1 MKRIDF
7 RKKRLAQAV
16 PVVSKLGLMASVS
29 GAALFAAGPAMAQV
43 QVDEDRLE
51 TIVVTG
57 TFAGSL
63 GRSIDVKRDAESIS
77 DAVVAADIG
86 KLPAVNVAEAL
97 QRVPGV
103 TIVREAGE
111 GQFISVRGLGPNF
124 QSVTLNGMPLAYN
137 ENIRTSG
144 QSGRQFRFRVLPA
157 DLIDGVVVSKA
168 PTADMTEGGIG
179 SSVEIRTLD
188 PLDRAPFVST
198 SFEGS
203 YEELADTMSPKSAI
217 SASWQ
222 NEDSSF
228 GLLGGVSYQE
238 REVQFER
245 LGNGWGL
252 VTEEDVTDAD
262 YLHGIAVPGDIQVT
276 LEQEKRDR
284 MSAVGG
290 VQWRPSENFELD
302 LDLQYS
308 QFNNEIAER
317 RLTYQTWGY
326 WDNLDE
332 STAVIEDGRLVAGT
346 INGARIRNTTE
357 FSDQAHENTI
367 VMVGAKYDVAQWRFE
382 PKVSFS
388 RATSDLETPLQRI
401 EYRTEEG
408 VGNTTFDLGADAVG
422 DAEINALYTD
432 LDLTDPATVPFRRY
446 RIRPM
451 NSEDEDVTFKF
462 DATRELDME
471 FAEVSLTRLKTG
483 IQISDRSR
491 DYRRR
496 DRSTTTLRDGL
507 SLTDGFNGAMVPGNT
522 FGQVIGQ
529 GQLWTSADWDLWR
542 ESFVIDGEFDG
553 VEPSADQLEPTAAD
567 MRNSYGVD
575 EEIFAVYARLDFAS
589 QIGEI
594 PFSGIAGLRYVETDS
609 LVEGTLATAENDGE
623 GNVTTVTTAR
633 TTDNTYKEL
642 LPSVNLNFDLRD
654 NVIMRLSASKTMT
667 RPSLS
672 ELRDVVVPNS
682 GTVSDI
688 FVLGSDALDDPSL
701 ILTAAGGNPYL
712 EPYTSWNLDISLEWY
727 FDDFGAFSI
736 AGFYK
741 DVDNYI
747 AADFETRTLPF
758 AVNDGSTLPVD
769 VLVSSPAN
777 VGDVAISG
785 LELGYIGRLDMGL
798 GISATATF
806 ATSKLELDKS
816 GVGLQTAGIQGISD
830 QSFSIS
836 PFYEAGPFE
845 VNLSYT
851 WRDDYLTD
859 AGVTVTSRP
868 TEEDATPFYQKGY
881 GTLDMGASYTFAE
894 NYEAFMQAVNLME
907 NRPSTYVGSDDR
919 LHQIHNYGRTVNFGV
934 RAKF

>member
-1 MKRIDF
+1 MKRAQF
-7 RKKRLAQAV
+7 RKKYLAQAV
-16 PVVSKLGLMASVS
+16 PFLSRNNFLVAVSCAAAIGAGEAS
-29 GAALFAAGPAMAQV
+29 AQA
-43 QVDEDRLE
+43 ESEERME

-63 GRSIDVKRDAESIS
+63 DRSIHVKREGESIS

-179 SSVEIRTLD
+179 SSVEIRMLN
-188 PLDRAPFVST
+188 PLDRDPFLST
-198 SFEGS
+198 SFEGT
-203 YEELADTMSPKSAI
+203 YEERADAMSPKSAV

-222 NEDSSF
+222 NSEGTF
-228 GLLGGVSYQE
+228 GVLGGVSYQE

-245 LGNGWGL
+245 LGNGWG
-252 VTEEDVTDAD
+252 VIGEEDVNDAE
-262 YLHGIAVPGDIQVT
+262 YLHGVAVPGDIQVT

-290 VQWRPSENFELD
+290 LQWRPTDNFEFD
-302 LDLQYS
+302 LDMQYS

-326 WDNLDE
+326 WDNLDQ
-332 STAVIEDGRLVAGT
+332 STAVIDDGRLVAGT
-346 INGARIRNTTE
+346 LNGARIRNTTE
-357 FSDQAHENTI
+357 FSDQAHENAI
-367 VMVGAKYDVAQWRFE
+367 VIAGAEYNVADWIFE
-382 PKVSFS
+382 PRVSFS

-408 VGNTTFDLGADAVG
+408 VGNTTFDLGTDAVSNG
-422 DAEINALYTD
+422 KINALYTD

-462 DATRELDME
+462 DATRDLHME
-471 FAEVSLTRLKTG
+471 FANLNLTQMKLG
-483 IQISDRSR
+483 VQVSDRSR
-491 DYRRR
+491 DYQRR
-496 DRSTTTLRDGL
+496 DRSTTALRNGL
-507 SLTDGFNGAMVPGNT
+507 ELSDGFNGVMVPGNT
-522 FGQVIGQ
+522 FDQVIGQ
-529 GQLWTSADWDLWR
+529 GQLWTSADWAVWR
-542 ESFVIDGEFDG
+542 DAFVIDGEFDG
-553 VEPSADQLEPTAAD
+553 VEPSASQLEPTAAD
-567 MRNSYGVD
+567 LRNSYGVD
-575 EEIFAVYARLDFAS
+575 EEILAAYARVDFAS
-589 QIGEI
+589 QINDI
-594 PFSGIAGLRYVETDS
+594 PFTGIAGVRYVETDS
-609 LVEGTLATAENDGE
+609 LVDGTLATAEVDGE
-623 GNVTTVTTAR
+623 GNVITVSSAR
-633 TTDNTYKEL
+633 TTNNTYKEW
-642 LPSVNLNFDLRD
+642 LPSLNVNFDLTD
-654 NVIMRLSASKTMT
+654 DVIMRLSGSKTMT

-688 FVLGSDALDDPSL
+688 FVLGSAAMNDPSL

-712 EPYTSWNLDISLEWY
+712 KPYTSWNLDMSFEWY

-741 DVDNYI
+741 DVDDYI
-747 AADFETRTLPF
+747 ASDFETRTLPF
-758 AVNDGSTLPVD
+758 AVHDGSTLPVD

-785 LELGYIGRLDMGL
+785 LELGFTGRLEMGL

-816 GVGLQTAGIQGISD
+816 DVGVQTAGIQGISD
-830 QSFSIS
+830 QSYSIS
-836 PFYEAGPFE
+836 PFYESGPFE
-845 VNLSYT
+845 INLSYT

-859 AGVTVTSRP
+859 GGVTVTSRP
-868 TEEDATPFYQKGY
+868 TEEDATSYYQKGI
-881 GTLDMGASYTFAE
+881 GTLDMGASYRFAE
-894 NYEAFMQAVNLME
+894 NYEAFMQAVNILE
-907 NRPSTYVGSDDR
+907 NRPSTYVGSEDR
-919 LHQIHNYGRTVNFGV
+919 LHQVHNYGRTVNFGV